1 VNGELFRPEEVY
13 AAIAGQG
20 AEAGHELDPELLQA
34 GQPAPHLVPRLRPR
48 HGDRGSLVR
57 AIQRLGLDKN
67 KVCIVSGIG
76 CSSRAVGY
84 LDFDT
89 LHTAHGR
96 ALAFATG
103 IKLSRPELKVVVMTG
118 DGDCTAI
125 GGNHFIHAAR
135 RNIDI
140 TTIVMNNSIY
150 GMTSGQY
157 SPMTPKGMYG
167 TTAPYGN
174 LERELRP
181 LRAREG
187 GGRDLRRPRDL
198 LPRAPPH
205 RPHRVGPAE
214 QGLFGGGGPR
224 PVPHLLRA
232 QEQGGRPRRDA
243 QVDQGEH
250 RQRQGGGLPAAGE
263 GGGQE
268 AHRRALQRAGPR
280 VHRGLRRADRQGAA
294 TYDKFQGGLYGCA
307 SNSD

>member
-1 VNGELFRPEEVY
+1 MSDTLKYFRQDMLPHIWCPGCGHGTVT
-13 AAIAGQG
+13 G
-20 AEAGHELDPELLQA
+20 A
-34 GQPAPHLVPRLRPR
+34 
-48 HGDRGSLVR
+48 LVR
-57 AIQRLGLDKN
+57 AIDRLGLSKN

-103 IKLSRPELKVVVMTG
+103 IKLARPELKVIVMTG

-140 TTIVMNNSIY
+140 TTIVMNNNIY

-174 LERELRP
+174 LERSFDLCEL
-181 LRAREG
+181 AK
-187 GGRDLRRPRDL
+187 
-198 LPRAPPH
+198 
-205 RPHRVGPAE
+205 
-214 QGLFGGGGPR
+214 
-224 PVPHLLRA
+224 
-232 QEQGGRPRRDA
+232 
-243 QVDQGEH
+243 
-250 RQRQGGGLPAAGE
+250 AAGATYV
-263 GGGQE
+263 GRSTSY
-268 AHRRALQRAGPR
+268 HVPLLIDLICNALQNKGFSVVEAITQCPTYFGRKNKIGSPVDMLNWIKDGTINVKAAAALGPEKTKGKILIGEFHNEPESEYTADYDALIAR
-280 VHRGLRRADRQGAA
+280 VQRK
-294 TYDKFQGGLYGCA
+294 YDQFQGGIYGCA

>member
-1 VNGELFRPEEVY
+1 MNSFLSYFRQDSLPH
-13 AAIAGQG
+13 IWCPGC
-20 AEAGHELDPELLQA
+20 GH
-34 GQPAPHLVPRLRPR
+34 GTVT
-48 HGDRGSLVR
+48 GSLVR
-57 AIQRLGLDKN
+57 AIQRLDLDKN

-103 IKLSRPELKVVVMTG
+103 IKLSRPELKVIVMTG

-140 TTIVMNNSIY
+140 TTIVMNNNIY

-174 LERELRP
+174 LERSFDLCELAKAAGATYVARATSYHVP
-181 LRAREG
+181 LLIDLIESALRNKGFSVVEAVVQCPTYF
-187 GGRDLRRPRDL
+187 GRKNK
-198 LPRAPPH
+198 
-205 RPHRVGPAE
+205 V
-214 QGLFGGGGPR
+214 GGPVEMLNWIKEGVVNVKAAASLPPEKVAGKR
-224 PVPHLLRA
+224 LI
-232 QEQGGRPRRDA
+232 
-243 QVDQGEH
+243 GELH
-250 RQRQGGGLPAAGE
+250 NAPAPEYTEDYDELIAKVQR
-263 GGGQE
+263 
-268 AHRRALQRAGPR
+268 
-280 VHRGLRRADRQGAA
+280 

>member
-1 VNGELFRPEEVY
+1 MSDTLKYFRQDMLPHIWCPGCGHGTVT
-13 AAIAGQG
+13 G
-20 AEAGHELDPELLQA
+20 A
-34 GQPAPHLVPRLRPR
+34 
-48 HGDRGSLVR
+48 LVR
-57 AIQRLGLDKN
+57 AIDRLGLSKN

-103 IKLSRPELKVVVMTG
+103 IKLARPELKVIVMTG

-140 TTIVMNNSIY
+140 TTIVMNNNIY

-174 LERELRP
+174 LERSFDLCELAKASGATYVGRSTSYHVP
-181 LRAREG
+181 LLI
-187 GGRDLRRPRDL
+187 DLIY
-198 LPRAPPH
+198 A
-205 RPHRVGPAE
+205 
-214 QGLFGGGGPR
+214 
-224 PVPHLLRA
+224 
-232 QEQGGRPRRDA
+232 
-243 QVDQGEH
+243 
-250 RQRQGGGLPAAGE
+250 
-263 GGGQE
+263 
-268 AHRRALQRAGPR
+268 ALQNKGFSVVEAITQCPTYFGRKNKIGSAVDMLNWIKEGTVNAKAAAALGPEKTKGKILIGELHNAPESEYTADYDALIAR
-280 VHRGLRRADRQGAA
+280 VQRK
-294 TYDKFQGGLYGCA
+294 YDQFQGGIYGCA